1 MPGGPNEIWGIAAV
15 RALHAS
21 VANYIKEEMTLLD
34 GTSRDLS
41 TWVGAVADA
50 VTLKSMLEAQL
61 QDAQDQKMQEDQQ
74 RLGQEFLVTKQ
85 LGMPKCGTIWMI
97 GNPQFARSMSS

>member
-1 MPGGPNEIWGIAAV
+1 MKSGIAAV
-15 RALHAS
+15 RALHAN

-34 GTSRDLS
+34 GTSGDQS
-41 TWVGAVADA
+41 IWVGAVADA

-74 RLGQEFLVTKQ
+74 RLGQEFLVTKTIEQ
-85 LGMPKCGTIWMI
+85 LGMPNCRTIWRI
-97 GNPQFARSMSS
+97 GNLRAICAEYE